1 MIVDIMTTSKNKSK
15 DLKLY
20 IKAREAYYNGE
31 EIMTDIEFDA
41 LEEKLGMENRLIGAP
56 STSNNYTVPH
66 PFIMGSLKKI
76 QVHKTSDWNDLY
88 RQLPDV
94 LKKHPVIVT
103 PKYDGCSFE
112 MVVKHG
118 KLFSVSTR
126 GDGNWGKDIYR
137 LMRTML
143 VKQPINFKLFKSY
156 ECLILRGE
164 ILISKDTFER
174 KYQKEFKNPR
184 SFVSG
189 MVNSD
194 YDAFNKSEFKKA
206 SDLEYVIYDYRY
218 IIDNILVELDGDD
231 LANIISKTN
240 IVYNVVRMFSV
251 DIFKETYLHMK
262 NFRSTYKFPLDG
274 FVIKP
279 CLDYRDP
286 VPAEYPNDCI
296 AIKFEPM
303 VAETTVVNIQWNL
316 GKSREYYPTLQVK
329 PVILDG
335 KTITNVSGHNYGFI
349 IDKIIGIGS
358 KIVISL
364 AGDIIPFI
372 YEVKTFGESIPL
384 PEEPFTIDGCHAY
397 ADLSKEQDR
406 RNKFLNSCEILS
418 IPGLGPALSEQLYD
432 YVESSHRVVSNIL
445 RLKPEVIKRA
455 IPTLLGEKIY
465 KEFKNIR
472 QNITLS
478 KVIQTMCLDSHGPKV
493 CNALERIILTGEG
506 KLPNYKTQWVLSE
519 DSKEFSKLRRL
530 LKSIGKRLKDFHLEE
545 SNQTLCILTGS
556 PKQYKTKAEFLKANP
571 EYKET
576 SSFKEAKVLFT
587 GDLNSTSSKMVKAK
601 KIGLDI
607 REY

>member
-1 MIVDIMTTSKNKSK
+1 MTTSKRKSK

-76 QVHKTSDWNDLY
+76 QVHKTSDWDDLY
-88 RQLPDV
+88 KQLPNV
-94 LKKHPVIVT
+94 LKRHPVIVT

-112 MVVKHG
+112 MVVKYG

-174 KYQKEFKNPR
+174 KYQNEFKNPR

-240 IVYNVVRMFSV
+240 TVYKVVRMFSV
-251 DIFKETYLHMK
+251 DIFKETYEHMK

-316 GKSREYYPTLQVK
+316 GKSGEYYPTLQVK

-372 YEVKTFGESIPL
+372 YEVKTFGETIPL
-384 PEEPFTIDGCHAY
+384 PEDPFTIDGCHAY

-418 IPGLGPALSEQLYD
+418 IPGLGPALSEQLYN
-432 YVESSHRVVSNIL
+432 YVENSHRVVSNIL

-455 IPTLLGEKIY
+455 IPSLLGEKIY
-465 KEFKNIR
+465 KEFKNIL

-493 CNALERIILTGEG
+493 CDALERIILTGEG
-506 KLPNYKTQWVLSE
+506 KLPNYKTEWVLSE

-530 LKSIGKRLKDFHLEE
+530 LKSIGKGLKDFHLEE

>member
-1 MIVDIMTTSKNKSK
+1 MKSSEKEDI
-15 DLKLY
+15 KLY

-31 EIMTDIEFDA
+31 EIMPDIEFDA
-41 LEEKLGMENRLIGAP
+41 LEKKLGMENRLIGAP

-88 RQLPDV
+88 KQLPDV
-94 LKKHPVIVT
+94 LKRHQVIVT

-143 VKQPINFKLFKSY
+143 VKQPIDFEAFKTY
-156 ECLILRGE
+156 EGLILRGE

-218 IIDNILVELDGDD
+218 IIDNLLVELDWDD
-231 LANIISKTN
+231 LANIIGKTN
-240 IVYNVVRMFSV
+240 TVYKVVRMFSV
-251 DIFKETYLHMK
+251 DIFKETYEHMK

-286 VPAEYPNDCI
+286 VPAEYPKDCI

-303 VAETTVVNIQWNL
+303 VAETTVVNIQWNV
-316 GKSREYYPTLQVK
+316 GKSGELYPTCTVE
-329 PVILDG
+329 PVVLDG
-335 KTITNVSGHNYGFI
+335 KTIENVSAHNYGYVK
-349 IDKIIGIGS
+349 DKSLGPGA
-358 KIVISL
+358 KITISL

-372 YEVKTFGESIPL
+372 YKVTKVAKDISVPDFDHYVE
-384 PEEPFTIDGCHAY
+384 GCHAY
-397 ADLSKEQDR
+397 AGMTNKQKIK
-406 RNKFLNSCEILS
+406 NKFLNSCEILS
-418 IPGLGPALSEQLYD
+418 IPGLGPALSEQLFD
-432 YVESSHRVVSNIL
+432 YLSGKGNSISNIL
-445 RLKPEVIKRA
+445 RVKPKSIKKA
-455 IPTLLGEKIY
+455 IPSKVGEKVY
-465 KEFKNIR
+465 EEFKKALENIS
-472 QNITLS
+472 LS
-478 KVIQTMCLDSHGPKV
+478 KIIQTMCLDGHGPKV
-493 CNALERIILTGEG
+493 CDTLERIILTEEG
-506 KLPNYKTQWVLSE
+506 KLPNYRTEWVLSKQS
-519 DSKEFSKLRRL
+519 DEFIKLEKL
-530 LKSIGKRLKDFHLEE
+530 LKSMGKGLKDFHLEE

-601 KIGLDI
+601 KLGLDI

>member
-1 MIVDIMTTSKNKSK
+1 MTTSKRKSK

-41 LEEKLGMENRLIGAP
+41 LEEKLGMKNRLIGAP

-76 QVHKTSDWNDLY
+76 QVHKTSDWDDLY
-88 RQLPDV
+88 KQLPDV
-94 LKKHPVIVT
+94 LKRHPVIVT

-112 MVVKHG
+112 MVVKYG

-218 IIDNILVELDGDD
+218 IIDNLLVELDGDD

-240 IVYNVVRMFSV
+240 TVYKVVRMFSV
-251 DIFKETYLHMK
+251 DIFKETYEHMK

-286 VPAEYPNDCI
+286 VPTEYPNDCI

-316 GKSREYYPTLQVK
+316 GKSGEYYPTLQVK

-349 IDKIIGIGS
+349 IDKIIGVGS

-372 YEVKTFGESIPL
+372 YEVKTFGETIPL

-397 ADLSKEQDR
+397 ANLSKEQDR
-406 RNKFLNSCEILS
+406 KNKFLNSCEILS

-432 YVESSHRVVSNIL
+432 YVNNNHKVKCSNLL

-465 KEFKNIR
+465 KEFKNIL
-472 QNITLS
+472 QSITLS

-506 KLPNYKTQWVLSE
+506 KLPNYKTEWVLSE
-519 DSKEFSKLRRL
+519 DSKEFRKLRRL
-530 LKSIGKRLKDFHLEE
+530 LKSIGKELKDFHLEE

-556 PKQYKTKAEFLKANP
+556 PKQYKTKAEFLKANH

>member
-1 MIVDIMTTSKNKSK
+1 MTTSKRKSK

-88 RQLPDV
+88 KQLPDV
-94 LKKHPVIVT
+94 LKRHSVIVT

-112 MVVKHG
+112 MVVKYG

-143 VKQPINFKLFKSY
+143 VKQPINFEAFKTYDSF
-156 ECLILRGE
+156 ILRGE
-164 ILISKDTFER
+164 ILIKKETFEK
-174 KYQKEFKNPR
+174 KYSKEFKNPR

-194 YDAFNKSEFKKA
+194 YDAFNRAEFKKA

-218 IIDNILVELDGDD
+218 IHLDVLVDLDYSDVVTEIG
-231 LANIISKTN
+231 KTN
-240 IVYNVVRMFSV
+240 ISYPVTYIFS
-251 DIFKETYLHMK
+251 DGLLKSSFKEVYETLS

-279 CLDYRDP
+279 AAFYRDP
-286 VPAEYPNDCI
+286 MPSEYPNDCI

-303 VAETTVVNIQWNL
+303 VAETTVVNIQWNV
-316 GKSREYYPTLQVK
+316 GKSGELYPTCTVE
-329 PVILDG
+329 PVVLDG
-335 KTITNVSGHNYGFI
+335 KTIENVSAHNYGYVK
-349 IDKIIGIGS
+349 DKSLGPGA
-358 KIVISL
+358 KITISL

-372 YEVKTFGESIPL
+372 YKVTKVAKGISVPDFDHYVE
-384 PEEPFTIDGCHAY
+384 GCHAY
-397 ADLSKEQDR
+397 AGMTKKQKIK
-406 RNKFLNSCEILS
+406 NKFLNSCEILS
-418 IPGLGPALSEQLYD
+418 IPGLGPALSEQLFD
-432 YVESSHRVVSNIL
+432 YLSGKGKSISNIL
-445 RLKPEVIKRA
+445 KVKPKSIKKA
-455 IPTLLGEKIY
+455 IPSKVGEKVY
-465 KEFKNIR
+465 GEFKKALENIS
-472 QNITLS
+472 LS
-478 KVIQTMCLDSHGPKV
+478 KIIQTMCLEGHGPKV
-493 CNALERIILTGEG
+493 CDTLERIILTEEG
-506 KLPNYKTQWVLSE
+506 KLPNYRTEWVLSKQS
-519 DSKEFSKLRRL
+519 DEFIKLEKL
-530 LKSIGKRLKDFHLEE
+530 LKSMKKELKDFHLEE

-556 PKQYKTKAEFLKANP
+556 PKQYKTKAEFLKANT

>member
-1 MIVDIMTTSKNKSK
+1 MKSSKKEDI
-15 DLKLY
+15 KLY

-76 QVHKTSDWNDLY
+76 QVHKTSDWDDLY
-88 RQLPDV
+88 KQLPDV
-94 LKKHPVIVT
+94 LKRHLVIVT

-112 MVVKHG
+112 MVVKYG

-218 IIDNILVELDGDD
+218 IIDNLLVELDSDD
-231 LANIISKTN
+231 LANIIGKTN
-240 IVYNVVRMFSV
+240 TVYKVVRMFSV
-251 DIFKETYLHMK
+251 DIFKETYEHMK

-316 GKSREYYPTLQVK
+316 GKSGEYYPTLQVK

-384 PEEPFTIDGCHAY
+384 PEEPFTIEGCHAY

-432 YVESSHRVVSNIL
+432 YVDSSHRKVSNIL
-445 RLKPEVIKRA
+445 RLKPEVIKMA
-455 IPTLLGEKIY
+455 IPSLLGEKIY

-530 LKSIGKRLKDFHLEE
+530 LKSIGKGLKDFHLEE

>member
-1 MIVDIMTTSKNKSK
+1 MTTSKNKSK

-94 LKKHPVIVT
+94 LKRHPVIVT

-174 KYQKEFKNPR
+174 KYQNEFKNPR

-240 IVYNVVRMFSV
+240 TVYKVVRMFSV
-251 DIFKETYLHMK
+251 DIFKEIYEHMK

-316 GKSREYYPTLQVK
+316 GKSGEYYPTLQVK

-384 PEEPFTIDGCHAY
+384 PEEPFTIDSCHAY

-432 YVESSHRVVSNIL
+432 YVDSNHKVKCSNLL

-465 KEFKNIR
+465 KEFKNIL

-493 CNALERIILTGEG
+493 CNTLERIILTGEG
-506 KLPNYKTQWVLSE
+506 KLPNYKTEWVLSE
-519 DSKEFSKLRRL
+519 DSKEFRKLRRL

-601 KIGLDI
+601 KLGLDI

>member
-1 MIVDIMTTSKNKSK
+1 MKSSEKEDI
-15 DLKLY
+15 KLY

-31 EIMTDIEFDA
+31 EIMPDIEFDA
-41 LEEKLGMENRLIGAP
+41 LEKKLGMENRLIGAP
-56 STSNNYTVPH
+56 PTSNNYTVPH

-88 RQLPDV
+88 KQLPDV
-94 LKKHPVIVT
+94 LKRHQVIVT

-143 VKQPINFKLFKSY
+143 VKQPIDFEAFKTY
-156 ECLILRGE
+156 EGLILRGE

-218 IIDNILVELDGDD
+218 IIDNLLVELDWDD
-231 LANIISKTN
+231 LANIIGKTN
-240 IVYNVVRMFSV
+240 TVYKVVRMFSV
-251 DIFKETYLHMK
+251 DIFKETYEHMK

-286 VPAEYPNDCI
+286 VPAEYPKDCI

-303 VAETTVVNIQWNL
+303 VAETTVVNIQWNV
-316 GKSREYYPTLQVK
+316 GKSGELYPTCTVE
-329 PVILDG
+329 PVVLDG
-335 KTITNVSGHNYGFI
+335 KTIENVSAHNYGYVK
-349 IDKIIGIGS
+349 DKSLGPGA
-358 KIVISL
+358 KITISL

-372 YEVKTFGESIPL
+372 YKVTKVAKDISVPDFDHYVE
-384 PEEPFTIDGCHAY
+384 GCHAY
-397 ADLSKEQDR
+397 AGMTNKQKIK
-406 RNKFLNSCEILS
+406 NKFLNSCEILS
-418 IPGLGPALSEQLYD
+418 IPGLGPALSEQLFD
-432 YVESSHRVVSNIL
+432 YLSGKGKSISNIL
-445 RLKPEVIKRA
+445 RVKPKSIKKA
-455 IPTLLGEKIY
+455 IPSKVGEKVY
-465 KEFKNIR
+465 EEFKKALENIS
-472 QNITLS
+472 LS
-478 KVIQTMCLDSHGPKV
+478 KIIQTMCLDGHGPKV
-493 CNALERIILTGEG
+493 CDTLERIILTEEG
-506 KLPNYKTQWVLSE
+506 KLPNYRTEWVLSKQS
-519 DSKEFSKLRRL
+519 DEFIKLEKL
-530 LKSIGKRLKDFHLEE
+530 LKSMGKELKDFHLEE

-601 KIGLDI
+601 KLGLDI

>member
-1 MIVDIMTTSKNKSK
+1 MTTSKRKSK

-66 PFIMGSLKKI
+66 PFIMGSLKKV
-76 QVHKTSDWNDLY
+76 QVHKTSDWDDLY
-88 RQLPDV
+88 KQLPDV
-94 LKKHPVIVT
+94 LKRHQVIVT

-112 MVVKHG
+112 MVVKYG

-164 ILISKDTFER
+164 ILISKDKFER
-174 KYQKEFKNPR
+174 KYQNGFKNPR

-218 IIDNILVELDGDD
+218 IIDNLLVELDSDD

-240 IVYNVVRMFSV
+240 TVYKVVHMFSV
-251 DIFKETYLHMK
+251 DIFKEIYEHMK

-316 GKSREYYPTLQVK
+316 GKSGEYYPTLQVK

-372 YEVKTFGESIPL
+372 YEVKTFGESIHL

-432 YVESSHRVVSNIL
+432 YVDNNHKVKCSNLL

-465 KEFKNIR
+465 KEFKNIL

-493 CNALERIILTGEG
+493 CDALERIILTGEG
-506 KLPNYKTQWVLSE
+506 KLPNYKTEWVLSE
-519 DSKEFSKLRRL
+519 DSKEFRKLRRL
-530 LKSIGKRLKDFHLEE
+530 LKSIGKGLKDFHLEE

>member
-1 MIVDIMTTSKNKSK
+1 MKSSKRKSK

-66 PFIMGSLKKI
+66 PFIMGSLKKV
-76 QVHKTSDWNDLY
+76 QVHKTSDWDDLY
-88 RQLPDV
+88 KQLPNV
-94 LKKHPVIVT
+94 LKKHQVIVT

-112 MVVKHG
+112 MVVKYG

-174 KYQKEFKNPR
+174 KYQNEFKNPR

-218 IIDNILVELDGDD
+218 IIDNLLVELDSDD
-231 LANIISKTN
+231 LANIIGKTN
-240 IVYNVVRMFSV
+240 TVYKVVRMFSV
-251 DIFKETYLHMK
+251 DIFKETYEHMK

-316 GKSREYYPTLQVK
+316 GKSGEYYPTLQVK

-397 ADLSKEQDR
+397 ADLSREQDR

-432 YVESSHRVVSNIL
+432 YVDSNHKVKCSNLL

-455 IPTLLGEKIY
+455 IPTLLGEKVY
-465 KEFKNIR
+465 KEFKNIL

-493 CNALERIILTGEG
+493 CNTLERIILTGEG
-506 KLPNYKTQWVLSE
+506 KLPNYKTEWVLSE
-519 DSKEFSKLRRL
+519 DSKEFRKLLRL

>member
-1 MIVDIMTTSKNKSK
+1 MKSLEKEDI
-15 DLKLY
+15 KLY

-31 EIMTDIEFDA
+31 EIMPDIEFDA
-41 LEEKLGMENRLIGAP
+41 LEKKLGMENRLIGAP
-56 STSNNYTVPH
+56 PTSNNYTVPH

-76 QVHKTSDWNDLY
+76 QVHKTSDWGDLY
-88 RQLPDV
+88 KQLPDV
-94 LKKHPVIVT
+94 LKRHQVIVT

-143 VKQPINFKLFKSY
+143 VKQPIDFEAFKTY
-156 ECLILRGE
+156 EGLILRGE

-174 KYQKEFKNPR
+174 KYQKGFKNPR

-194 YDAFNKSEFKKA
+194 YDAFIKSEFKKA

-218 IIDNILVELDGDD
+218 IIDNLLVELDWDD
-231 LANIISKTN
+231 LANIIGKTN
-240 IVYNVVRMFSV
+240 TVYKVVRMFSV
-251 DIFKETYLHMK
+251 DIFKETYEHMK

-286 VPAEYPNDCI
+286 VPAEYPKDCI

-303 VAETTVVNIQWNL
+303 VAETTVVNIQWNV
-316 GKSREYYPTLQVK
+316 GKSGELYPTCTVE
-329 PVILDG
+329 PIVLDG
-335 KTITNVSGHNYGFI
+335 KTIEKVSAHNYGYVK
-349 IDKIIGIGS
+349 DKSLGPGA
-358 KIVISL
+358 KITISL

-372 YEVKTFGESIPL
+372 YKVTKVAKDISVPDFDHYVE
-384 PEEPFTIDGCHAY
+384 GCHAY
-397 ADLSKEQDR
+397 AGMTNKQKIK
-406 RNKFLNSCEILS
+406 NKFLNSCEILA
-418 IPGLGPALSEQLYD
+418 IPGLGPALSEQLFD
-432 YVESSHRVVSNIL
+432 YLSGKGKSISNIL
-445 RLKPEVIKRA
+445 RVKPKSIKKA
-455 IPTLLGEKIY
+455 IPSKVGEKVY
-465 KEFKNIR
+465 EEFKKALENIS
-472 QNITLS
+472 LS
-478 KVIQTMCLDSHGPKV
+478 KIIQTMCLDGHGPKV
-493 CNALERIILTGEG
+493 CDTLERIILTEEG
-506 KLPNYKTQWVLSE
+506 KLPNYRTEWVLSKQS
-519 DSKEFSKLRRL
+519 DEFIKLEKL
-530 LKSIGKRLKDFHLEE
+530 LKSMGKELKDFHLEE

-601 KIGLDI
+601 KLGLDI

>member
-1 MIVDIMTTSKNKSK
+1 MTTSKRKSK
-15 DLKLY
+15 DIKLY

-76 QVHKTSDWNDLY
+76 QVHKTSDWGDLY
-88 RQLPDV
+88 KQLPDV
-94 LKKHPVIVT
+94 LKRHPVIVT

-112 MVVKHG
+112 MVVKYG

-218 IIDNILVELDGDD
+218 IIDNLLVELDSDD

-240 IVYNVVRMFSV
+240 TVYKVVRMFSV

-286 VPAEYPNDCI
+286 VPTEYPNDCI

-316 GKSREYYPTLQVK
+316 GKSGEYYPTLQVK

-432 YVESSHRVVSNIL
+432 YVDNNHKVKCSNLL

-465 KEFKNIR
+465 KEFKNIL

-493 CNALERIILTGEG
+493 CNTLERIILTGEG
-506 KLPNYKTQWVLSE
+506 KLPNYKTEWVLSE
-519 DSKEFSKLRRL
+519 DSKEFRKLLRL

>member
-1 MIVDIMTTSKNKSK
+1 MTVSKSK

-31 EIMTDIEFDA
+31 EIMPDIEFDA
-41 LEEKLGMENRLIGAP
+41 LEKKLGMENRLIGAP

-88 RQLPDV
+88 KQLPDV
-94 LKKHPVIVT
+94 LKRHQVIVT

-112 MVVKHG
+112 MVVKYG

-143 VKQPINFKLFKSY
+143 VKQPINFKLCKSY
-156 ECLILRGE
+156 EGLILRGE
-164 ILISKDTFER
+164 ILISKDTFEQ

-218 IIDNILVELDGDD
+218 IIDNLLVELDGDD
-231 LANIISKTN
+231 LANIIGKTST
-240 IVYNVVRMFSV
+240 VYKVVRMFSV
-251 DIFKETYLHMK
+251 DIFKEIYEHMK

-286 VPAEYPNDCI
+286 VPTEFPNDCI

-303 VAETTVVNIQWNL
+303 VAETTIVNIQWNV
-316 GKSREYYPTLQVK
+316 GKSGELYPTCTVE
-329 PVILDG
+329 PVVLDG
-335 KTITNVSGHNYGFI
+335 KTIENVSAHNYGYVK
-349 IDKIIGIGS
+349 DKSLGPGA
-358 KIVISL
+358 KITISL

-372 YEVKTFGESIPL
+372 YKVTKVAKDISVPDFDHYVE
-384 PEEPFTIDGCHAY
+384 GCHAY
-397 ADLSKEQDR
+397 AGMTKKQKIK
-406 RNKFLNSCEILS
+406 NKFLNSCEILS
-418 IPGLGPALSEQLYD
+418 IPGLGPALSEQLFD
-432 YVESSHRVVSNIL
+432 YLSGKGKSISNIL
-445 RLKPEVIKRA
+445 KVKPKSIKKA
-455 IPTLLGEKIY
+455 IPSKVGEKVY
-465 KEFKNIR
+465 EEFKKALENIS
-472 QNITLS
+472 LS
-478 KVIQTMCLDSHGPKV
+478 KIIQTMCLDGHGPKV
-493 CNALERIILTGEG
+493 CDTLERIILTEEG
-506 KLPNYKTQWVLSE
+506 KLPNYRTEWVLSKQS
-519 DSKEFSKLRRL
+519 DEFIELEKL
-530 LKSIGKRLKDFHLEE
+530 LKSMGKELKDFHLEE

-556 PKQYKTKAEFLKANP
+556 PKQYKTKAEFLNANP

>member
-1 MIVDIMTTSKNKSK
+1 MTTSKNKSK

-76 QVHKTSDWNDLY
+76 QVHKASDWDDLY
-88 RQLPDV
+88 KQLPDV
-94 LKKHPVIVT
+94 LKRHPVIVT

-112 MVVKHG
+112 MVVKYG

-174 KYQKEFKNPR
+174 KYTKEFKNPR

-218 IIDNILVELDGDD
+218 IIDNLLVELDSDD
-231 LANIISKTN
+231 LANIIGKTN
-240 IVYNVVRMFSV
+240 TVYRVVRMFSV
-251 DIFKETYLHMK
+251 DIFKETYEHMK

-316 GKSREYYPTLQVK
+316 GKSGEYYPTLQVK

-384 PEEPFTIDGCHAY
+384 PEEPFTIEGCHAY

-432 YVESSHRVVSNIL
+432 YVDSSHRKVSNIL
-445 RLKPEVIKRA
+445 RLKPEVIKMA
-455 IPTLLGEKIY
+455 IPSLLGEKIY

-530 LKSIGKRLKDFHLEE
+530 LKSIGKGLKDFHLEE

>member
-1 MIVDIMTTSKNKSK
+1 MTTSKRKSK

-31 EIMTDIEFDA
+31 EIMTDTEFDA

-76 QVHKTSDWNDLY
+76 QVHKTSDWNGLY

-94 LKKHPVIVT
+94 LKRHPVIVT

-112 MVVKHG
+112 MVVKYG

-218 IIDNILVELDGDD
+218 IIDNLLVELDSDD

-240 IVYNVVRMFSV
+240 TVYKVVRMFSV

-262 NFRSTYKFPLDG
+262 SFRSTYKFPLDG

-316 GKSREYYPTLQVK
+316 GKSGEYYPTLQVK

-372 YEVKTFGESIPL
+372 YEVKTFGETISL

-432 YVESSHRVVSNIL
+432 YVDSNHKVKCSNLL

-465 KEFKNIR
+465 KEFKNIL

-493 CNALERIILTGEG
+493 CNTLERIILTGEG
-506 KLPNYKTQWVLSE
+506 KLPNYKTEWVLSE
-519 DSKEFSKLRRL
+519 DSKEFRKLLRL
-530 LKSIGKRLKDFHLEE
+530 LKSIGKGLKDFHLEE

>member
-1 MIVDIMTTSKNKSK
+1 MTTSKRKSK

-88 RQLPDV
+88 KQLPDV

-112 MVVKHG
+112 MVVKYG

-218 IIDNILVELDGDD
+218 IIDNLLVELDSDD

-240 IVYNVVRMFSV
+240 TVYKVVRMFSV
-251 DIFKETYLHMK
+251 DIFKEIYEHMK

-316 GKSREYYPTLQVK
+316 GKSGEYYPTLQVK

-506 KLPNYKTQWVLSE
+506 KLPNYKTEWVLSE

-530 LKSIGKRLKDFHLEE
+530 LKSIGKGLKDFHLEE

>member
-1 MIVDIMTTSKNKSK
+1 MTTSKRKSK

-94 LKKHPVIVT
+94 LKRHPVIVT

-112 MVVKHG
+112 MVVKYG

-218 IIDNILVELDGDD
+218 IIDNILVELEGDE

-240 IVYNVVRMFSV
+240 TVYKVVRMFSV

-316 GKSREYYPTLQVK
+316 GKSGEYYPTLQVK

-432 YVESSHRVVSNIL
+432 YVENSHRVVSNIL
-445 RLKPEVIKRA
+445 RLKPEVIKSA
-455 IPTLLGEKIY
+455 IPSLLGEKIY

-493 CNALERIILTGEG
+493 CDALERIILTGEG
-506 KLPNYKTQWVLSE
+506 KLPNYKTEWVLSE
-519 DSKEFSKLRRL
+519 DSKEYRKLLRL

>member
-1 MIVDIMTTSKNKSK
+1 MTTSKRKSK

-66 PFIMGSLKKI
+66 PFIMGSLKKL

-88 RQLPDV
+88 KQLPDV
-94 LKKHPVIVT
+94 LKRHPVIVT

-174 KYQKEFKNPR
+174 KYQNEFKNPR

-218 IIDNILVELDGDD
+218 IIDNLLVELDSDD

-240 IVYNVVRMFSV
+240 TVYKVVRMFSV
-251 DIFKETYLHMK
+251 DIFKEIYEHMK

-279 CLDYRDP
+279 CLDYRNP

-316 GKSREYYPTLQVK
+316 GKSGEYYPTLQVK
-329 PVILDG
+329 PVVLDG

-418 IPGLGPALSEQLYD
+418 IPGLGPALSERLYN
-432 YVESSHRVVSNIL
+432 YVENSHRVVSNIL

-455 IPTLLGEKIY
+455 IPSLLGEKIY

-493 CNALERIILTGEG
+493 CDALERIILTGEG
-506 KLPNYKTQWVLSE
+506 KLPNYKTEWVLSE

-530 LKSIGKRLKDFHLEE
+530 LKSIGKGLKDFHLEE

>member
-1 MIVDIMTTSKNKSK
+1 MTTSKRKSK

-76 QVHKTSDWNDLY
+76 QVHKTSDWDDLY
-88 RQLPDV
+88 KQLPDV
-94 LKKHPVIVT
+94 LKRHSVIVT

-112 MVVKHG
+112 MVVKYG

-174 KYQKEFKNPR
+174 KYKNEFKNPR

-218 IIDNILVELDGDD
+218 ILDNILVELDGDD

-240 IVYNVVRMFSV
+240 TVYKVVRMFSV
-251 DIFKETYLHMK
+251 DIFKEIYEHMK

-316 GKSREYYPTLQVK
+316 GKSGEYYPTLQVK

-384 PEEPFTIDGCHAY
+384 PEEPFTIEGCHAY

-418 IPGLGPALSEQLYD
+418 IPGLGPALSEQLYN
-432 YVESSHRVVSNIL
+432 YVENSHRVVSNIL

-455 IPTLLGEKIY
+455 IPSLLGEKIY

-493 CNALERIILTGEG
+493 CDALERIILTGEG
-506 KLPNYKTQWVLSE
+506 KLPNYKTEWVLSE

-530 LKSIGKRLKDFHLEE
+530 LKSIGKGLKDFHLEE

>member
-1 MIVDIMTTSKNKSK
+1 MKSSKNKSK

-94 LKKHPVIVT
+94 LKRHSVIVT

-112 MVVKHG
+112 MVVKYG

-174 KYQKEFKNPR
+174 KYQNEFKNPR

-194 YDAFNKSEFKKA
+194 YDAFNKAEFKKA

-218 IIDNILVELDGDD
+218 IIDNLLVELDSDD

-240 IVYNVVRMFSV
+240 TVYKVVRMFSV
-251 DIFKETYLHMK
+251 DIFKEIYEHMK

-316 GKSREYYPTLQVK
+316 GKSGEYYPTLQVK

-384 PEEPFTIDGCHAY
+384 PEEPFIIDGCHAY

-418 IPGLGPALSEQLYD
+418 IPGLGPALSEQLYN
-432 YVESSHRVVSNIL
+432 YVENSHRVVSNIL

-455 IPTLLGEKIY
+455 IPSLLGEKIY
-465 KEFKNIR
+465 KEFKNIL

-493 CNALERIILTGEG
+493 CNTLERIILTGEG
-506 KLPNYKTQWVLSE
+506 KLPNYKTEWVLSE
-519 DSKEFSKLRRL
+519 DSKEFRKLLRL
-530 LKSIGKRLKDFHLEE
+530 LKSIGKGLKDFHLEE